1 MIVLVLGLIAGAAG
15 YLIGD
20 YKRRPVLG
28 AVLGFFLGLIGIAVI
43 AIIPARKTLR
53 RKTSQVDIDL
63 AA

>member
-1 MIVLVLGLIAGAAG
+1 MVIVLVLGLIAGAAG

-43 AIIPARKTLR
+43 AIIPARKR
-53 RKTSQVDIDL
+53 SQVDIDL
-63 AA
+63 AG

>member
-28 AVLGFFLGLIGIAVI
+28 AVLGFFLGLIGIAII
-43 AIIPARKTLR
+43 AIIPARKTER
-53 RKTSQVDIDL
+53 VSTFS
-63 AA
+63 A

>member
-1 MIVLVLGLIAGAAG
+1 MTVLVLGLIAGAAG

-43 AIIPARKTLR
+43 AIIPMRK
-53 RKTSQVDIDL
+53 SSPVDIDL
-63 AA
+63 AS

>member
-43 AIIPARKTLR
+43 AIVPARKTER
-53 RKTSQVDIDL
+53 IPTPT
-63 AA
+63 A

>member
-1 MIVLVLGLIAGAAG
+1 MMIVLVLGLIAGAAG

-28 AVLGFFLGLIGIAVI
+28 AVLGFFLGLIGIAMI
-43 AIIPARKTLR
+43 AIIPARKVSR
-53 RKTSQVDIDL
+53 VDIDL